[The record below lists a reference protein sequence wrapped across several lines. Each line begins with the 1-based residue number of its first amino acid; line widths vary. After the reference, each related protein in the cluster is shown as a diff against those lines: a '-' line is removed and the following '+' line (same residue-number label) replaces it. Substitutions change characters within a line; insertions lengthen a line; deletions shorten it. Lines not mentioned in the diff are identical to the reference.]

1 MEPYERWTNSEL
13 SYLEDNKTFTADGSD
28 PWTSWGQHTD
38 IIAPDVFMDT
48 NQLHFDATVP
58 IPGSDQGIAEYSYAN
73 FMSEDTIFA
82 YVLPAKP
89 EELDFFYK
97 YQSEDFNLDVR
108 PVNGTDMTF
117 VYLRDKHPGGV
128 DHLALAGVLH
138 PYHPNSSAIYYDLRW
153 TTDDDMV
160 NEDYATKLI
169 PRAVGYSAGLLDY
182 FFRGSMD
189 VRQIK
194 PQGDSQWISALDFE
208 VTNSTLLAD
217 GSTVEAFESGSLSLA
232 YKYMLPGVSEP
243 QFGLVADIYAVNGIS
258 DPINDDFVSVSVAFP
273 DDGYIPTDATNVT
286 FTLVFRGRL
295 GNEDDAVIG
304 KVFTEPSWI
313 AYSYRPDG
321 WPNPS
326 HIYTV
331 LSDGSER
338 EKISSDEWDLQWFFS
353 PTWGPH
359 GMSLAFESAYDGCTE
374 ISGCGYYGTR
384 KIVVVD
390 TISKAVMNNLIL
402 NDESHAHPIHTLIH
416 PSFSP
421 DGSQI
426 AAAAIG
432 VGAEGS
438 TIYAVVVFDVQTG
451 AWHYINGY
459 DFWDRGITWENLSS
473 VSWSPLGDKIAYA
486 IYEDNDSEALNIHTI
501 SPDGAEEVQLTF
513 GDYRNGD
520 PSWSRDG
527 EWIVFV
533 SDRDGEGKLDV
544 WSMDKN
550 GQNMRKII
558 NCSSGCSRPSF
569 SPDGSKIVFSGGTT
583 VYTADS
589 AGSNVEV
596 LEGNAEGPAWS
607 H

>member
-1 MEPYERWTNSEL
+1 MPDGLNRTIGLAEYTNATFWTEDTFDDYPHPS
-13 SYLEDNKTFTADGSD
+13 LEDTNYDEDVWRTLEPVDAEDAITDHRMYFSKTTGDPVQHFMAAGYWFHQLYKWNKWEVIHSAF
-28 PWTSWGQHTD
+28 
-38 IIAPDVFMDT
+38 I
-48 NQLHFDATVP
+48 
-58 IPGSDQGIAEYSYAN
+58 
-73 FMSEDTIFA
+73 
-82 YVLPAKP
+82 
-89 EELDFFYK
+89 LD
-97 YQSEDFNLDVR
+97 ERCL
-108 PVNGTDMTF
+108 
-117 VYLRDKHPGGV
+117 
-128 DHLALAGVLH
+128 
-138 PYHPNSSAIYYDLRW
+138 
-153 TTDDDMV
+153 
-160 NEDYATKLI
+160 EDYAEKLI
-169 PRAVGYSAGLLDY
+169 PRAIGYSAALLDY

-189 VRQIK
+189 VEQIK
-194 PQGDSQWISALDFE
+194 LQGDSQWISGLDFE
-208 VTNSTLLAD
+208 VKNTTLLAE
-217 GSTVEAFESGSLSLA
+217 GSTVEAFENGSLSLA
-232 YKYMLPGVSEP
+232 YRYMLPGESEP
-243 QFGLVADIYAVNGIS
+243 QFGLAADIYTVGGLA
-258 DPINDDFVSVSVAFP
+258 DPINDDFVPVSVAFP
-273 DDGYIPTDATNVT
+273 DDGYIPADATNVT

-295 GNEDDAVIG
+295 GNENDAVVG

-326 HIYTV
+326 HIYTE

-338 EKISSDEWDLQWFFS
+338 EKISSDDWDLQWFFS
-353 PTWGPH
+353 PAWGPH
-359 GMSLAFESAYDGCTE
+359 GMSLAFESAYDGCAE
-374 ISGCGYYGTR
+374 IGGCGYYGTR

-390 TISKAVMNNLIL
+390 MTSRTVMSNLII

-432 VGAEGS
+432 TGTEGS

-459 DFWDRGITWENLSS
+459 GFWDRGITWENLSS

-486 IYEDNDSEALNIHTI
+486 IHEDSDSEALNIHTI
-501 SPDGAEEVQLTF
+501 SPSGTDDIQLTF

-520 PSWSRDG
+520 PSWSHDG

-533 SDRDGEGKLDV
+533 SDRDGEGNLDV

-550 GQNMRKII
+550 GENMRKII
-558 NCSSGCSRPSF
+558 NCSSGCSSPSF
-569 SPDGSKIVFSGGTT
+569 SPDGSKIVFSGGIT
-583 VYTADS
+583 VYTADF